1 MSHTPVMLNEVLNGL
16 NLTKDSI
23 VVDLTLGRG
32 GHSKEILKRIPNGH
46 LYAFDQDEDAIKE
59 SKKILSEVA
68 SNFTL
73 IHDNF
78 ITLNDY
84 LAFYIVKGVD
94 AILIDLGVS
103 SPQFDKPDRGFSYRF
118 DGPLDM
124 RMDQKGNH
132 LTAEIIV
139 NTYSYENLVSIFRE
153 YGEHKFAH
161 RIARKIIDAREVKP
175 LTRTLELV
183 DVIKSALPMKE
194 LKKVGHP
201 AKTIFQAL
209 RIEVN
214 DELNALKDV
223 LVESLKALNKD
234 GRLAVI
240 TFHSLEDRI
249 TKHTFSEVSAINRG
263 RRVPM
268 RLPAH
273 EDKPPYELVNRRVII
288 AKEEEI
294 INNPRA
300 KSAKLRIIKRNG
312 GKDER

>member
-46 LYAFDQDEDAIKE
+46 LYAFDQDEEAIKE

-161 RIARKIIDAREVKP
+161 RIARK
-175 LTRTLELV
+175 
-183 DVIKSALPMKE
+183 
-194 LKKVGHP
+194 
-201 AKTIFQAL
+201 
-209 RIEVN
+209 
-214 DELNALKDV
+214 
-223 LVESLKALNKD
+223 
-234 GRLAVI
+234 
-240 TFHSLEDRI
+240 
-249 TKHTFSEVSAINRG
+249 
-263 RRVPM
+263 
-268 RLPAH
+268 
-273 EDKPPYELVNRRVII
+273 
-288 AKEEEI
+288 
-294 INNPRA
+294 
-300 KSAKLRIIKRNG
+300 
-312 GKDER
+312 